1 MTNPYYEY
9 AEAPFAAAP
18 SALLDFSV
26 AETPDGNALY
36 FFLYFAKVLPCANS
50 RGLKRQRKRGMQTVL
65 REAYYRVSPN
75 KSNFGS
81 PDFTPGPHVPYRARP
96 ARNQPNKV
104 STHKSDRDCKHAT
117 NEFAFR
123 LST

>member
-36 FFLYFAKVLPCANS
+36 FFFYISQKCCLARIL
-50 RGLKRQRKRGMQTVL
+50 
-65 REAYYRVSPN
+65 YRVSPN

>member
-36 FFLYFAKVLPCANS
+36 FFFIFRKSAALREFSRPEAAKEKGHANS
-50 RGLKRQRKRGMQTVL
+50 
-65 REAYYRVSPN
+65 
-75 KSNFGS
+75 
-81 PDFTPGPHVPYRARP
+81 FTRSILQSEP
-96 ARNQPNKV
+96 
-104 STHKSDRDCKHAT
+104 
-117 NEFAFR
+117 E
-123 LST
+123 